1 MARLAAASTGNEGA
15 AAAPSSAIVT
25 SPVRMTTSLRRS
37 WLSPSGTT
45 SSIPA
50 PYPICV
56 SVGMRPTAAPSI
68 WRAAASLAASAPWLL
83 AATTSR
89 SRHRAHARVDRQQ
102 LVQSDKLLEQRARW
116 GISHYT
122 VRPDTLDQIA
132 PVLAGLS

>member
-1 MARLAAASTGNEGA
+1 MARLTAASTGNEGA

-56 SVGMRPTAAPSI
+56 SVGMRPTAWSGAPKV
-68 WRAAASLAASAPWLL
+68 RAISGSSGWL
-83 AATTSR
+83 
-89 SRHRAHARVDRQQ
+89 
-102 LVQSDKLLEQRARW
+102 
-116 GISHYT
+116 
-122 VRPDTLDQIA
+122 
-132 PVLAGLS
+132 